1 MKDISN
7 DSLTKLVDFFF
18 ETGLLQQLQRS
29 GIPFLGSGSQTVA
42 SHIFRTTLIG
52 YSIAKLSDVDI
63 TKVILMCLFHDIEET
78 RTGDLNYLQQKYVIS
93 HDKKALYDLL
103 EFLPFKEEIAKIIKE
118 YEEQKTIEAKIAKDA
133 DTLELILF
141 LKENLDKGNEQALF
155 WIKNAQKRLKT
166 SFAKKIFDIIME
178 RKYYDWWQSIE
189 NDWTNGNK
197 TW

>member
-52 YSIAKLSDVDI
+52 YSIAKLADADI

-78 RTGDLNYLQQKYVIS
+78 RIGDLNYLQQKYVIS
-93 HDKKALYDLL
+93 DDKKALYDLL
-103 EFLPFKEEIAKIIKE
+103 ELLPFKEEIAKIIKE
-118 YEEQKTIEAKIAKDA
+118 YEEQKTLEAKIAKDA